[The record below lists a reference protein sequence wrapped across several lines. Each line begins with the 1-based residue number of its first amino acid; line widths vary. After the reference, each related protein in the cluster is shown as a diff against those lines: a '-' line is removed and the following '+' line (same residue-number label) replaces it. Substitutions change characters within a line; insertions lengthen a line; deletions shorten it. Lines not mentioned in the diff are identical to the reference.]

1 MDVPF
6 AIQSYKSDSLPLSAQ
21 RCINGYAEAQPRG
34 AKSPVAV
41 FGHPGIPTFGTCGAG
56 PIRGLFQM
64 NGVAYAVSG
73 SQFYSFD
80 SAGNPTLLGTGI
92 TGHNVVSI
100 DGNGTQI
107 VIANGTAGFLYN
119 TTTLAFAQ
127 IADGDFEPGQ
137 TVTYLDGYFIFDWS
151 DLDRFILSGLLDGT
165 AYDAFDWASAEA
177 APDRILAVRSHQS
190 NLLLMGEETIEYWNH
205 TGALSFPFQRFDG
218 AVVDRGIL
226 AAQAHAAEDNALFFT
241 GNDRISY
248 RLDGIRPTRVS
259 THAIEKEWE
268 TYTTVSDAFMFP
280 VGYGGHK
287 FIYTTFPTAGKTWGL
302 RYRDR
307 PVARAHV
314 VGRDRRR
321 SQVAHQLQHQG
332 VQQGPGRRRQL
343 GQDRIPRSGHLHR
356 VWRPGPVHPD
366 FAADRQPRPH
376 GLHAQVRGR
385 HGDRRWQRHRAGQ
398 RPAGDARLVGRWR
411 GHVWRPAALAR
422 DGQGRR
428 SHHPPAVG
436 RARQLL
442 LAHHAPAGHRPG

>member
-34 AKSPVAV
+34 TKSPVAV

-92 TGHNVVSI
+92 TGHNVVSM

-287 FIYTTFPTAGKTWGL
+287 FIYTTFPTAGKTWGMDIATGL
-302 RYRDR
+302 WHERMSWD
-307 PVARAHV
+307 ATGAE
-314 VGRDRRR
+314 
-321 SQVAHQLQHQG
+321 AKW
-332 VQQGPGRRRQL
+332 
-343 GQDRIPRSGHLHR
+343 RINCSIKAYNKVL
-356 VWRPGPVHPD
+356 V
-366 FAADRQPRPH
+366 
-376 GLHAQVRGR
+376 
-385 HGDRRWQRHRAGQ
+385 
-398 RPAGDARLVGRWR
+398 GDANSGKIGYLDPATFTEFGDPVRFILTSPPIASRGLMGFMPKFEVDMETGVGN
-411 GHVWRPAALAR
+411 GT
-422 DGQGRR
+422 GQGSDPQVMLDWSDDGGATFGGPQLWRAMGKVGEYKTR
-428 SHHPPAVG
+428 LQLG
-436 RARQLL
+436 RARLL
-442 LAHHAPAGHRPG
+442 RR